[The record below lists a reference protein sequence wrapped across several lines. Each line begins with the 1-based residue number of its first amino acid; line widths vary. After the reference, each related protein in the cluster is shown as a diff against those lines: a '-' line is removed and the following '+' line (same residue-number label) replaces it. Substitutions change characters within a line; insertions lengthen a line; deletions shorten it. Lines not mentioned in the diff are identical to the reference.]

1 MIMDEN
7 DLVACICEG
16 PTEEWILDILLREN
30 KLFFSREN
38 LLDDKIFTG
47 SKYRNPDNFIQQY
60 LGMDYGKSK
69 IIVLVIQD
77 SHNKSYA
84 IKAPYSNKIKGP
96 YLIVT
101 APEIEMLMIHSLNL
115 YDNFQKVKS
124 KTKPSDFVADQ
135 LNMKVRNI
143 KKEKFINKFFCTH
156 SLTDAI
162 KKHSEKCPKVKREKL
177 LSDMLKTS
185 N

>member
-1 MIMDEN
+1 MILDDN

-16 PTEEWILDILLREN
+16 PTEEWIFDILLREN

-60 LGMDYGKSK
+60 LGMDYGDSK
-69 IIVLVIQD
+69 IVVLVIQD

-84 IKAPYSNKIKGP
+84 IKAPFSNKVKGP
-96 YLIVT
+96 YLVIT
-101 APEIEMLMIHSLNL
+101 APEIEMLMVHSLNL
-115 YDNFQKVKS
+115 YDAFQKVKS
-124 KTKPSDFVADQ
+124 NKKPSEFVAEQ
-135 LNMKVRNI
+135 LKMKVRNI
-143 KKEKFINKFFCTH
+143 KKEQFINDFFATY

-162 KKHSEKCPKVKREKL
+162 KKHSQKCPKVKREILFFDL
-177 LSDMLKTS
+177 LT
-185 N
+185 